1 MLFEVCAHPPPLVVG
16 EGVAVLLKEGVDA
29 GNAPV
34 PTVLKV
40 FQGQTST
47 SSHMT
52 GVSDKSLVQ
61 LGGHTQ
67 NLFLGERLDAFNPPS
82 YIDFSKRLDS
92 FELCRSISL
101 FRTDLAH

>member
-47 SSHMT
+47 SSHVT

-61 LGGHTQ
+61 LGVISKQHKRVTSR
-67 NLFLGERLDAFNPPS
+67 LHKICFLGKEWMHLTHNH
-82 YIDFSKRLDS
+82 I
-92 FELCRSISL
+92 
-101 FRTDLAH
+101 